1 MSSMFNPEAFMNSTI
16 SDANSS
22 QYNVTPEGEFKGV
35 ISKIEVKTVGA
46 DNKPVINVTW
56 KIDDE
61 GVRNETGL
69 SEPIARQTIWLDVT
83 EQGGLDMGKG
93 KNVGLGKL
101 REALGQ
107 NQPGKPWMPGMLEG
121 GVALVKI
128 KHSIDKRDNVTIQA
142 NVNGVTK
149 LG

>member
-16 SDANSS
+16 NDASSS
-22 QYNVTPEGEFKGV
+22 QYNVTPEGEFTGI

-61 GVRNETGL
+61 SVRQETGL
-69 SEPIARQTIWLDVT
+69 SEPTVRQTLWLDVT

-93 KNVGLGKL
+93 KNVALGKL
-101 REALGQ
+101 RDALGQ
-107 NQPGKPWMPGMLEG
+107 NTPGKPWMPGMLEG
-121 GVALVKI
+121 GVATVKI

-142 NVNGVTK
+142 NVAGVTK
-149 LG
+149 RS